1 MKELELY
8 VHIPFCVKKCSYCDF
23 LSAPAAESVRQSYT
37 DQLQKEIRAAG
48 PLYNDDLVISV
59 FVGGGTPS
67 VLTPSQMQRL
77 FGQLRS
83 SFHIRNDAEITV
95 ECNPGTMDAQKLK
108 IYREAGV
115 NRLSIGLQSA
125 VHKELQLLGR
135 IHTFEQFLQNYSMA
149 RDLGFQNINVD
160 IMSGLPGQKPSDYEQ
175 TLKKVTALQPE
186 HISAYSLIIEEG
198 TPFYERYGQAELL
211 RQKGKKQCLLPS
223 EEEERS
229 MYEITKQLLAS
240 AGYDR
245 YEISNYAVKGFECR
259 HNTGYWLRKN
269 YLGVGLGAASLTD
282 NMRFANTNDL
292 SRYLQADLTVA
303 GGASEGKKELSIW
316 EQMEEFMFLGLR
328 MMRGV
333 SMEEF
338 QKQFS
343 RPMQDVYNEVLSRQL
358 QEELIK
364 KTKEGYALT
373 DYGIDIS
380 NYVMSQYL
388 FD

>member
-1 MKELELY
+1 M
-8 VHIPFCVKKCSYCDF
+8 KKCSYCDF

-108 IYREAGV
+108 VYREAGV

-175 TLKKVTALQPE
+175 TLKKVTA
-186 HISAYSLIIEEG
+186 
-198 TPFYERYGQAELL
+198 
-211 RQKGKKQCLLPS
+211 
-223 EEEERS
+223 
-229 MYEITKQLLAS
+229 
-240 AGYDR
+240 
-245 YEISNYAVKGFECR
+245 
-259 HNTGYWLRKN
+259 
-269 YLGVGLGAASLTD
+269 
-282 NMRFANTNDL
+282 
-292 SRYLQADLTVA
+292 
-303 GGASEGKKELSIW
+303 
-316 EQMEEFMFLGLR
+316 
-328 MMRGV
+328 
-333 SMEEF
+333 
-338 QKQFS
+338 
-343 RPMQDVYNEVLSRQL
+343 
-358 QEELIK
+358 
-364 KTKEGYALT
+364 
-373 DYGIDIS
+373 
-380 NYVMSQYL
+380 
-388 FD
+388 